1 MADVSGNWLPV
12 GAVEFWI
19 APVGERALVYIK
31 PDGLIAFWSPQAEK
45 LTGLSREAALEVDW
59 MQLTGHQ
66 PGRYD
71 ELVSIST
78 KSGDP
83 RRLRLSMQPVEG
95 AGWAA
100 VLEDPKSPETIHQA
114 TVRALR
120 ESEERYQFA
129 LKGAS
134 DGIWDWDLVSNR
146 VVFSS
151 RWKSMLGYTDQEL
164 PDHVDT
170 WRRLVHPED
179 LSQAE
184 ERVHQYLSGQSD
196 RYEAEF
202 RMLHK
207 EGGVRNILS
216 RGHLV
221 LDGAGQPARL
231 VGTHVDL
238 TERKQVEQA
247 LRQSQQLLQRTQE
260 LANVAGWTFSIPE
273 GQLATSELGHSLL
286 DRGRVHPDDV
296 DRVRN
301 AWQAALLGQPY
312 EIEYRLRQ
320 GEELTWVF
328 ARASTTLDTSGN
340 PLLITGV
347 AQDIT
352 GQRRLEEQFL
362 QSQKIEA
369 IGQLAGGIAHDF
381 NNLMTIVN
389 GTAELLLY
397 DCANPSQKND
407 ILDILAAGE
416 RAAAL
421 TQQLL
426 AFSRKQMLKPR
437 TLQMNSVLSH
447 FRRMLDRVLGED
459 ICVETRLEPALWS
472 IRADHGQIEQVLL
485 NLVVNA
491 REAMPTGGLLLIETS
506 NQMVQ
511 THPMVEIVVSD
522 NGCGM
527 SPEVMEKAFQPFFTT
542 KEVGKGSGLGLS
554 TVHGIVHQS
563 GGSISVSSQPGL
575 GTKFRLLFPALPR
588 SRPMQEP
595 ALGRATVLLVE
606 DEDGVRRVTR
616 AFLEREGY
624 QVLEANCG
632 AAALD
637 VLKTFPGQVDLLLT
651 DVVMP
656 GPQSG
661 PQLASA
667 VAQSHPQ
674 VRVLYM
680 SGYRGEA
687 LGRYG
692 VSDSGDHFLA
702 KPFTVTSLLE
712 SVARL
717 LA

>member
-1 MADVSGNWLPV
+1 MVDLRNNWLPM
-12 GAVEFWI
+12 GAFEFWS
-19 APVGERALVYIK
+19 AQQDGKALIYVQ
-31 PDGLIAFWSPQAEK
+31 PGGGIAFWSAQAEQMTGFLREEVLERAWSQILQHPLGSYDQLLPVPHK
-45 LTGLSREAALEVDW
+45 DGSQRSLRVCLT
-59 MQLTGHQ
+59 
-66 PGRYD
+66 P
-71 ELVSIST
+71 I
-78 KSGDP
+78 
-83 RRLRLSMQPVEG
+83 EG
-95 AGWAA
+95 AGWAGL
-100 VLEDPKSPETIHQA
+100 LEDPGARETVHQA
-114 TVRALR
+114 TLCALK

-129 LKGAS
+129 LKGAN
-134 DGIWDWDLVSNR
+134 DGIWDWNLVSND

-151 RWKSMLGYTDQEL
+151 RWKSMLGYADDEL
-164 PDHVDT
+164 ANHVDT

-179 LSQAE
+179 LAHAE
-184 ERVHQYLSGQSD
+184 ERVGFYLSGQGD

-207 EGGVRNILS
+207 DGGVRNILA
-216 RGHLV
+216 RGYLV
-221 LDGAGQPARL
+221 LDEQRQPARL

-238 TERKQVEQA
+238 TERKQAEQA
-247 LRQSQQLLQRTQE
+247 LRRSQQLLQRTQE
-260 LANVAGWTFSIPE
+260 LANVAGWTFSIPDRH
-273 GQLATSELGHSLL
+273 LATSELGKVLL
-286 DRGRVHPDDV
+286 DRTRIHPDDV
-296 DRVRN
+296 TRAKA
-301 AWQAALLGQPY
+301 AWQAALLGEAY

-328 ARASTTLDTSGN
+328 ARASTTLDEAGN

-352 GQRRLEEQFL
+352 NQRRLEEQFL
-362 QSQKIEA
+362 QSQKMEA

-381 NNLMTIVN
+381 NNLITIIN

-397 DCANPSQKND
+397 DCSNPAQKND
-407 ILDILAAGE
+407 ILDILSAGE

-437 TLQMNSVLSH
+437 TLKMNSVLAH

-459 ICVETRLEPALWS
+459 IQVETLQEPGLWN
-472 IRADHGQIEQVLL
+472 IRADQGQIEQVLL
-485 NLVVNA
+485 NLVINA
-491 REAMPTGGLLLIETS
+491 REAMPTGGRLQIETRNHLS
-506 NQMVQ
+506 QGS
-511 THPMVEIVVSD
+511 PMIEILVRD
-522 NGCGM
+522 DGCGM
-527 SPEVMEKAFQPFFTT
+527 SPEVLDKIFQPFFTT

-563 GGSISVSSQPGL
+563 GGTIAVSSQPGV
-575 GTKFRLLFPALPR
+575 GTEFRLLLPAL
-588 SRPMQEP
+588 SRPGQGI
-595 ALGRATVLLVE
+595 AQATILLVE
-606 DEDGVRRVTR
+606 DEKGVRRVTR

-624 QVLEANCG
+624 QVLEANCA

-637 VLKTFPGQVDLLLT
+637 VLKNHPGQVDLLLT

-656 GPQSG
+656 GAQSG
-661 PQLASA
+661 PQLAKA
-667 VAQSHPQ
+667 ATAIHPHLK
-674 VRVLYM
+674 VIYM
-680 SGYRGEA
+680 SGYRGDA

-692 VSDSGDHFLA
+692 VSDSADAFLA